1 MKPDQIA
8 LERILEAEK
17 NGSKLLD
24 LYGLGIKKIP
34 KEIGKCYKLKNIR
47 AWSNKI
53 SLLPK
58 EIENLTQLETLYLS
72 GNEIEYLPKEIGDL
86 TNLRELYLGGNR
98 LKEIPIELTLLK
110 RLKKLMLS
118 SNNLTELPIEF
129 VNLKLYSFDLSKNP
143 LIKPPIEIANKSMSS
158 IKNYFASIS
167 NAQELYNL
175 REAKLLIVGEGGVG
189 KTCLMEKLIDSTFT
203 ITDSMSTTEG
213 IDIKRWTLPIDSNSS
228 VDINIW
234 DFGGQEIYHSTH
246 QFFLTKRS
254 IYLFLW
260 TARTDDDS
268 SGRFE
273 YWLNAIKL
281 LSDDSPLIIVQNK
294 IDERIKLIDE
304 KTIKSQYPNVVG
316 FINLSVKTEDGLSEL
331 MNMIKF
337 ELSRLPHLGD
347 VLPKAWVEIRNELEC
362 LDLNYISYSDYL
374 AKCKKY
380 SLTETKAGFLARYFH
395 DLGVFLHF
403 HENSILKSTV
413 FLKPQWATNAV
424 YKIIDTRDVQLNNGK
439 FSFNELS
446 NIWHDYPI
454 QKFFHLLELM
464 KKFELC
470 FQIINSQDF
479 IVPNL
484 LPPTQPEYTWDKK
497 INLKLEYHYDFMPAG
512 IISRFIVRNSDL
524 IKENIYWKNG
534 VVIRRENV
542 EAEIISHQFDK
553 KLKIRIKGKNKKGLL
568 SIIRRE
574 LENIHKTQ
582 NYPDVTE
589 MIPCTCDDCKTSDN
603 PFFHS
608 NDKLIK
614 AKRKKK
620 FKVQCQNSFDDV
632 DIDKLLDGVG
642 SLPKSIL
649 SGIVNIYGNN
659 NEINLG
665 NTEVQNQRVYRGN
678 QQLVEVIINDVDNNI
693 SSKDKALVQL
703 ILDNTK
709 TDAEKELLLGSL
721 STIKSKAEPIEKKNE
736 ASSTLRNFLN
746 TSVLE
751 AGKQIVKELITNG
764 ADYLGTIL

>member
-8 LERILEAEK
+8 LERTLAAER
-17 NGSKLLD
+17 NGSMLLD
-24 LYGLGIKKIP
+24 LYGLGINRIP
-34 KEIGKCYKLKNIR
+34 KEIGKCYKLKIIR
-47 AWSNKI
+47 AWSNNI
-53 SLLPK
+53 TTLPK

-72 GNEIEYLPKEIGDL
+72 GNEIEYLSKEIGDL
-86 TNLRELYLGGNR
+86 TNLRELYLGGNQ
-98 LKEIPIELTLLK
+98 LKAIPIELTLLK
-110 RLKKLMLS
+110 RLKKLILS
-118 SNNLTELPIEF
+118 GNQITELPIEF
-129 VNLKLYSFDLSKNP
+129 INLKLEYFDLSKNP

-158 IKNYFASIS
+158 IKNYFVSIS
-167 NAQELYNL
+167 NAEELYNL
-175 REAKLLIVGEGGVG
+175 REAKLLIVGEGNVG
-189 KTCLMEKLIDSTFT
+189 KTCLMEKLIDSTFK
-203 ITDSMSTTEG
+203 INENMPTTEG
-213 IDIKRWTLPIDSNSS
+213 IDIKRWTLPINSNSS

-281 LSDDSPLIIVQNK
+281 LSDESPLIIVQNK

-304 KTIKSQYPNVVG
+304 KTIKNQYPNVVG
-316 FINLSVKTEDGLSEL
+316 FVNISVKTEDGLDQL
-331 MNMIKF
+331 MNVIKF

-347 VLPKAWVEIRNELEC
+347 VLPKAWIELRQELEH
-362 LDLNYISYSDYL
+362 LNLNYISYNQYL
-374 AKCKKY
+374 AICKRY
-380 SLTETKAGFLARYFH
+380 SLTEIQAGFLARYFH

-439 FSFNELS
+439 FSFSELS
-446 NIWHDYPI
+446 TIWFDYPF

-470 FQIINSQDF
+470 FQIVNSQEY

-484 LPPTQPEYTWDKK
+484 LPPIQPNYDWDKK
-497 INLKLEYHYDFMPAG
+497 INLKLEYHYEFMPAG

-524 IKENIYWKNG
+524 IKENLYWKNG
-534 VVIRRENV
+534 VVIRYENV
-542 EAEIISHQFDK
+542 EAEIVSHQFEK
-553 KLKIRIKGKNKKGLL
+553 KLKISIKGINKKGLL

-589 MIPCTCDDCKTSDN
+589 MIPCNCNECKSSDS

-608 NDKLIK
+608 HDNLIN

-659 NEINLG
+659 NEIHFG
-665 NTEVQNQRVYRGN
+665 NTEIQNQRVYRGN
-678 QQLVEVIINDVDNNI
+678 EQLVELIINSVDNNI
-693 SSKDKALVQL
+693 SSEDKALVQL
-703 ILDNTK
+703 ILNNTK
-709 TDAEKELLLGSL
+709 TDNEKELLLSSL
-721 STIKSKAEPIEKKNE
+721 STIKSGIEPKRKKNE
-736 ASSTLRNFLN
+736 AASILRNFLN
-746 TSVLE
+746 TTVLE
-751 AGKQIVKELITNG
+751 AGKHIVKELISNG
-764 ADYLGTIL
+764 ADYLQTIL